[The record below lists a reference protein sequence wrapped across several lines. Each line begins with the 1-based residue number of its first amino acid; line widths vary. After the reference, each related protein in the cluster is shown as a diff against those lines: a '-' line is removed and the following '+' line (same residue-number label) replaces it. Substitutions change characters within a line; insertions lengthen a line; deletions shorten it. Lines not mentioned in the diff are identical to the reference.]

1 MLRMTLLLGLC
12 LYLTSNS
19 FGQVLLQLAERE
31 NKTYISMLDE
41 NPSNYVEDDLKEL
54 VKQRKGPEKLCNH
67 KLGIMR

>member
-54 VKQRKGPEKLCNH
+54 VKQRKGPEKLCIYTTS
-67 KLGIMR
+67 LV